1 MYAGG
6 EPQPAYVSL
15 YHYFTRICY
24 VCRWWTTTRI
34 CVLIPLFHPHLL
46 CMQAVNHNP
55 HMCPYTT
62 ISPAFAMYAGGEPRG
77 KPFKRALHVIHSK
90 CQRCCVVACMLTSSK
105 VWCSKGK
112 PFKRALHVIHGKC
125 QRCCRSMST
134 CVCWRMLTY
143 AYACMRQRMRGVC
156 VGRMLS

>member
-1 MYAGG
+1 MQVVNHNPHMCPYTTISPAFAMYAGG
-6 EPQPAYVSL
+6 EPQPAYM
-15 YHYFTRICY
+15 
-24 VCRWWTTTRI
+24 CR
-34 CVLIPLFHPHLL
+34 
-46 CMQAVNHNP
+46 
-55 HMCPYTT
+55 YTT

-134 CVCWRMLTY
+134 YERLPFTTAYFTTSQHTRYDTAPLTCCRSVRTY
-143 AYACMRQRMRGVC
+143 AD
-156 VGRMLS
+156 